1 MKEIKERNIAFRLA
15 YLGTAYHGWQYQNN
29 AITVQQVL
37 QQAIG
42 KATGCQVSLSGVGR
56 TDAGVHARIYV
67 ANARMTTGIPLDKLP
82 LAISAYLPPDISVSR
97 AVEVPWDFDARF
109 QCQKK
114 EYTYLIHNSRV
125 RDPFYHNRA
134 YFCPSRLDYDA
145 MAEAAPYFEG
155 KQDFAAVRSEGTPVR
170 STVRTMYYCCTE
182 KEGDLISIRVCAD
195 GFLYNMARAISGT
208 LLYCGLHKIE
218 PRQIPEILA
227 SRDREQAGPTAP
239 ACGLYMTA
247 LTYGMEELD
256 GRA

>member
-67 ANARMTTGIPLDKLP
+67 ANARMATSIPLDKLP

-145 MAEAAPYFEG
+145 MAEAAP
-155 KQDFAAVRSEGTPVR
+155 
-170 STVRTMYYCCTE
+170 
-182 KEGDLISIRVCAD
+182 
-195 GFLYNMARAISGT
+195 
-208 LLYCGLHKIE
+208 
-218 PRQIPEILA
+218 
-227 SRDREQAGPTAP
+227 
-239 ACGLYMTA
+239 
-247 LTYGMEELD
+247 
-256 GRA
+256 

>member
-42 KATGCQVSLSGVGR
+42 KATGCQASLSGVGR

-67 ANARMTTGIPLDKLP
+67 ANARMATSIPLDKLP

-170 STVRTMYYCCTE
+170 STVRTMYYCRTE

-227 SRDREQAGPTAP
+227 SRDRERAGPTAP

>member
-67 ANARMTTGIPLDKLP
+67 ANARMATSIPLDKLP

-145 MAEAAPYFEG
+145 IAEAAPYFEG

-170 STVRTMYYCCTE
+170 STVRTMYYCRTE

-218 PRQIPEILA
+218 PRKIPEILA
-227 SRDREQAGPTAP
+227 SRDRERAGPTAP

>member
-67 ANARMTTGIPLDKLP
+67 ANARMATSIPLDKLP

-97 AVEVPWDFDARF
+97 AVEVSWDFDARF

-170 STVRTMYYCCTE
+170 STVRTMYYCRTE

-227 SRDREQAGPTAP
+227 SRDRERAGPTAP

>member
-67 ANARMTTGIPLDKLP
+67 ANARMATSIPLDKLP

-125 RDPFYHNRA
+125 RDPFITTGPISVPLVWIMTPWRKRRPILRENRILPPCA
-134 YFCPSRLDYDA
+134 ARAPRC
-145 MAEAAPYFEG
+145 AAPCG
-155 KQDFAAVRSEGTPVR
+155 PCTIAARKKRG
-170 STVRTMYYCCTE
+170 
-182 KEGDLISIRVCAD
+182 I
-195 GFLYNMARAISGT
+195 
-208 LLYCGLHKIE
+208 
-218 PRQIPEILA
+218 
-227 SRDREQAGPTAP
+227 
-239 ACGLYMTA
+239 
-247 LTYGMEELD
+247 
-256 GRA
+256 

>member
-42 KATGCQVSLSGVGR
+42 KATGCKASLSGVGR

-67 ANARMTTGIPLDKLP
+67 ANARMATSIPLDKLP

-170 STVRTMYYCCTE
+170 STVRTMYYCRTE

-227 SRDREQAGPTAP
+227 SRDRERAGPTAP